1 MEAKI
6 LDKISNLIDKTNY
19 KTAYIEIQTENNKYV
34 LEKEKRNQI
43 GFKESE
49 KNDKKMDK
57 TNSNRIHK

>member
-6 LDKISNLIDKTNY
+6 LDKISNLIDKTDY

-43 GFKESE
+43 GFK
-49 KNDKKMDK
+49 K
-57 TNSNRIHK
+57 